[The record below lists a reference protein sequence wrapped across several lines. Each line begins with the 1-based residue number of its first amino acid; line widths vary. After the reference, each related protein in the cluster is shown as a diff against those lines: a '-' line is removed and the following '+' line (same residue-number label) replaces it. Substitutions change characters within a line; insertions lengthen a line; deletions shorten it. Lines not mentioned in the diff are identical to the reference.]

1 MSEMSAFQRKFLNRA
16 EAIDLFTQEEFDK
29 ELELAKQDIL
39 QMAIIVTK
47 EAISIERE
55 ACAKIAEEFDQAIAD
70 AIRTRK
76 DKPDA
81 EH

>member
-16 EAIDLFTQEEFDK
+16 GAVDLFTQEEFDK
-29 ELELAKQDIL
+29 ELGLARQEIL